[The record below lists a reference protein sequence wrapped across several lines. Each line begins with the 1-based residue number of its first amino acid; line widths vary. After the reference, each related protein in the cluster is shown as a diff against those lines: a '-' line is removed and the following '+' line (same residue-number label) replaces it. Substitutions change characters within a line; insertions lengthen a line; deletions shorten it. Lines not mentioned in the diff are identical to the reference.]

1 MNILQQTSQTLVIG
15 TPASALLL
23 VRLIGLAISFPGLL
37 VLAIYVMSGAADYSS
52 LTCQRSRSGNRQCRF
67 LRLSP
72 VRPFVYRFP
81 ITAIQST
88 SLQTQP
94 PSSPSR
100 ARDAAYR
107 LQLRLTERSFP
118 LSVAYSSRKQQLAIQ
133 AQIQGF
139 IADPSSPSLVIRE
152 WPSLGGLIVAVVF
165 LIPTLPLSFLV
176 IGIAATPVIVSFDK
190 TQRQIIVSK
199 KLMFSHEYQHCSFE
213 DVDRIFVQRTLVG
226 GQSSRKAP
234 TARYAL
240 LIVLKSGE
248 KLLRYDYFQ
257 QPPADHIAQAMR
269 QFLPNEINPDAV

>member
-1 MNILQQTSQTLVIG
+1 MLVIG

-37 VLAIYVMSGAADYSS
+37 VLAMYVLSGAADYSS
-52 LTCQRSRSGNRQCRF
+52 LSCQRSRPDNRQCRF

-81 ITAIQST
+81 ITAIQAI

-107 LQLRLTERSFP
+107 LQLQLTERSFP
-118 LSVAYSSRKQQLAIQ
+118 LSVAYSSRRQQQQAVQ
-133 AQIQGF
+133 AQIQDF
-139 IADPSSPSLVIRE
+139 IADSSSPSLVIRE
-152 WPSLGGLIVAVVF
+152 WPSFWGLIVAGVF
-165 LIPTLPLSFLV
+165 LLPTLPLSALV

-190 TQRQIIVSK
+190 NQRQITVSK
-199 KLMFSHEYQHCSFE
+199 KLMFAHEHKHCSFG
-213 DVDRIFVQRTLVG
+213 DVDRIFVERTLVG
-226 GQSSRKAP
+226 GQSNSKAP

-248 KLLRYDYFQ
+248 KLLRYDYFE
-257 QPPADHIAQAMR
+257 QPPADYIAQAMR
-269 QFLPNEINPDAV
+269 QFLSDGD